1 MPLTRED
8 LIGHCVDRCG
18 LDAGEIDDQT
28 LLFTS
33 GLLDSFNLLTL
44 VDLVECEIGEELRIS
59 EITLDNFDSIE
70 RILRFLDSRQRAP
83 GPADE

>member
-1 MPLTRED
+1 MPITRED
-8 LIGHCVDRCG
+8 LIRHCVDRCG
-18 LDAGEIDDQT
+18 LDAESIDDRT

-44 VDLVECEIGEELRIS
+44 VDLVEREIGDKLRIS

-70 RILRFLDSRQRAP
+70 RILRLLDSRRVL
-83 GPADE
+83 GPENG